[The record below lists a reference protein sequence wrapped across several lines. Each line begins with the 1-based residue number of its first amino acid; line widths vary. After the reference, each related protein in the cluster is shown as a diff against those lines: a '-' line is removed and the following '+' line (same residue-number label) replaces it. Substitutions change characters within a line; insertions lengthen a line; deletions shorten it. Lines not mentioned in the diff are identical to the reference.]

1 MAVDSSKK
9 GTLSSSSQCVLPD
22 TLPTSLTLV
31 EIQNKFCPITCVLLY
46 KTNNLLVK
54 GLRNLWLMNN
64 ILVPQSER
72 EKFAHK

>member
-9 GTLSSSSQCVLPD
+9 GILSSSSQCVLPD

-31 EIQNKFCPITCVLLY
+31 EVQNKFCPITCVLLY

-54 GLRNLWLMNN
+54 GLRILQLMNN
-64 ILVPQSER
+64 ILGPE
-72 EKFAHK
+72 

>member
-9 GTLSSSSQCVLPD
+9 GILSSSSQCVLPD

-31 EIQNKFCPITCVLLY
+31 EVQNKFCPITCVLLY

-54 GLRNLWLMNN
+54 GLRILQLMNN
-64 ILVPQSER
+64 ILGPEWKGEVCT
-72 EKFAHK
+72 

>member
-9 GTLSSSSQCVLPD
+9 GILSSSSQCVLLD

-31 EIQNKFCPITCVLLY
+31 EVQNKFCPITCVLLY

-54 GLRNLWLMNN
+54 GLRILQLMNN
-64 ILVPQSER
+64 ILGPE
-72 EKFAHK
+72 